1 MLCGVTLRVH
11 NFFGYSPCIIVVVRG
26 KKNKF
31 EWGLYSD
38 ALEPAKNLCKKRK
51 NSEEPTGTVL
61 VRKGYS
67 NVSVDQALINA
78 KAVGARL
85 INKQFPMLRI

>member
-1 MLCGVTLRVH
+1 MLNGVTLRVH
-11 NFFGYSPCIIVVVRG
+11 NFFGYAPCIIVVVKG

-38 ALEPAKNLCKKRK
+38 KIEPAKSLC
-51 NSEEPTGTVL
+51 NNQDDSETIL

-67 NVSVDQALINA
+67 NVNREQAIKNA
-78 KAVGARL
+78 KAVGTRL
-85 INKQFPMLRI
+85 IHKQFPLLQVSS